1 MSHETN
7 QPDLAL
13 VRIVSLREAAHLCGI
28 SKDTLKRRWPNK
40 IIRLSPPR
48 LGMRV
53 RDALMLGEPT
63 DTAAA

>member
-28 SKDTLKRRWPNK
+28 SKDTDAKLVRRDRRALWGRK
-40 IIRLSPPR
+40 ELA
-48 LGMRV
+48 LALHDV
-53 RDALMLGEPT
+53 RPSEE
-63 DTAAA
+63 